1 MKKSLMILTLMSVLV
16 GCEEATNAMNQ
27 AQDAANQAVS
37 HVQKTVESVDLSQL
51 RFDQLGDAA
60 QSAKDF
66 AGSVEKMAKT
76 DLTDPTA
83 VVDATEHIAN
93 AYRCFMDAASEA
105 TAEGL
110 LDKVLS
116 SVKDK
121 DVAALIEQS
130 AEKAK
135 HLKTCAS

>member
-51 RFDQLGDAA
+51 HFDQLGDAA

-116 SVKDK
+116 SVQDK

-135 HLKTCAS
+135 HLKSCAS